1 MVKEFGWRSG
11 ELGWDAEPQREE
23 HIERELNGVVIGMAR
38 FDQEQEAVDGDDNE
52 DEETEKW
59 SSTPGSY
66 V

>member
-1 MVKEFGWRSG
+1 MVKELDGGPASWGGMPS
-11 ELGWDAEPQREE
+11 LRERNI
-23 HIERELNGVVIGMAR
+23 IERELNGVVIGMAR